1 MLALITG
8 AGRGIGLAAA
18 EKFKEYGYD
27 VVGIAHRSD
36 CDLRDVAQVAAM
48 AEEVLRTRGCPDV
61 IVNCAGTAQQKQFQ
75 DITEDDWD
83 DMIDSD
89 LKSAYLVIR
98 AFLPAMISRKSGSI
112 VNVSSMWGEVGASM
126 EAHYSAAKGGLIAMT
141 KALAKELG
149 PSGIRVNCVAPGCI
163 RTRMMAGFSEETIRE
178 LEEETPLGRIGEPEE
193 AAEAIA
199 FLAGPKASFIT
210 GQVLGVNG
218 GFVI

>member
-1 MLALITG
+1 MLALVTG

-18 EKFKEYGYD
+18 EKLKEYGYE
-27 VVGIAHRSD
+27 VIGVAHRSD
-36 CDLRDVAQVAAM
+36 CDLSDAGQVARM
-48 AEEVLRTRGCPDV
+48 AGEVLRGRGCPDI
-61 IVNCAGTAQQKQFQ
+61 IVNCAGVSQQTQFQ
-75 DITEDDWD
+75 DISEEDWD
-83 DMIDSD
+83 AMIDAD

-163 RTRMMAGFSEETIRE
+163 RTRMMAGFSEETIRA

-218 GFVI
+218 GMVI